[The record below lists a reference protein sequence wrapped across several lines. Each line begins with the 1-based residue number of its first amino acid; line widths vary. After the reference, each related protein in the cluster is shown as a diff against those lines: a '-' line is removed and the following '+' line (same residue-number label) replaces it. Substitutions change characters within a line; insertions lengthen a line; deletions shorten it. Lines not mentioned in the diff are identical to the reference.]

1 MVQTRKKGGKS
12 KKAKGKLSDV
22 QRKLEESRREIQRLK
37 EDIRKFNLHY
47 KNISNINNNLR
58 RSKRTR
64 KSPNRFSPRF

>member
-1 MVQTRKKGGKS
+1 MVKTRKKGGKS
-12 KKAKGKLSDV
+12 KKAKGNLSEIE
-22 QRKLEESRREIQRLK
+22 RKLAKSRREIKRLK